1 MNIYYLED
9 FSDLKKYENIIL
21 TDNLCLRS
29 LNNNSKKTLIL
40 LYPNQKDLQNNV
52 SKNIEVKNL
61 PLSIFNKD
69 YSFRWKSHRQSKEL
83 IESHYEK
90 MNLVSR
96 TPGRLINFLA
106 NDKRIGFY
114 FKNFFCNQIE
124 KVIFYNN
131 IATYLKKIN
140 RNIEVQISD
149 PELSFIYS
157 YLRKSQL
164 FTSEVKFF
172 FIKKNNFLKSLKNF
186 FILLLYPLYSLLQ
199 VKISSNKKLKKINL
213 CIRHNWAG
221 FGINEF
227 PKISED
233 WILDDNIFTKE
244 NSLFVIEDEIN
255 DLKLEILKKKKYNY
269 LNANYKKPI
278 HFLNFSKFFF
288 IIFKYIPIFFTG
300 AFIFS
305 FSNIVNKKIL
315 FDFLINYF
323 IWSNFSKDFKNIR
336 YLAVHNFQGS
346 HMIRN
351 IFLNKSNS
359 KSFLYKHSFSEN
371 VFDKTYK
378 KYCHS
383 IFAYNFY
390 DYEFQMSDI
399 GVSMSKYNNSQSSF
413 FLISGPVWS
422 SSMFNNYTIENMDKR
437 KKNIGVFNTS
447 FSPHGVNSFDGHYSF
462 FKFIELILNNNDV
475 IIYYKGKYDYRLF
488 ENNDKIG
495 PLVKKLLKAKNFF
508 FMDALTSSRALINSS
523 DLVISMAFATPGFE
537 ALYLRKNSFFVDMSE
552 NYQNSL
558 IDAKTEKFV
567 SHGIKDSLKLF
578 KFYISNSNEAKNY
591 INKNALSIYGDSLKT
606 DPVNY
611 IKSKICEIK

>member
-1 MNIYYLED
+1 MKIYYLED

-213 CIRHNWAG
+213 CIRHSWSG

-233 WILDDNIFTKE
+233 WILDNATFNKE
-244 NSLFVIEDEIN
+244 NISFVIEQDIS
-255 DLKLEILKKKKYNY
+255 DLTLDILKKKKYNY
-269 LNANYKKPI
+269 INANYKKPI
-278 HFLNFSKFFF
+278 HFLNLSNFFF
-288 IIFKYIPIFFTG
+288 IIFKYCPIFFVSSLV
-300 AFIFS
+300 FS
-305 FSNIVNKKIL
+305 FSNIISKKIL

-323 IWSNFSKDFKNIR
+323 IWSNFSKNFKNIK
-336 YLAVHNFQGS
+336 YLAFHNFEGS
-346 HMIRN
+346 HIIRN
-351 IFLNKSNS
+351 IFLNKNNS
-359 KSFLYKHSFSEN
+359 RSFLYKHTFSEN
-371 VFDKTYK
+371 VFDKKYK
-378 KYCHS
+378 KYCNS

-390 DYEFQMSDI
+390 DFEFHMSNI
-399 GVSMSKYNNSQSSF
+399 GVCMSKSNNSKSNF

-422 SSMFNNYTIENMDKR
+422 SSMFKNYTIKTIDKT

-447 FSPHGVNSFDGHYSF
+447 FSPHGVNSFEAHYNF
-462 FKFIELILNNNDV
+462 FQFIELVLNNNDLN
-475 IIYYKGKYDYRLF
+475 IYFKGKYDYRLF
-488 ENNDKIG
+488 ENNDKINS
-495 PLVKKLLKAKNFF
+495 LVQKLLETKKFF
-508 FMDALTSSRALINSS
+508 LVENLTSARALINSS
-523 DLVISMAFATPGFE
+523 DIIVSMAFATPGFE
-537 ALYLRKNSFFVDMSE
+537 ALYLRKNSFFVDLSE
-552 NYQNSL
+552 NYRNSL
-558 IDAKTEKFV
+558 IDIKTEKFV
-567 SHGIKDSLKLF
+567 AHGIKDSLELF
-578 KFYISNSNEAKNY
+578 NFYNNESQESKNY
-591 INKNALSIYGDSLKT
+591 INKNALSIYGNCLKT

-611 IKSKICEIK
+611 IKSRICEIK